1 LLWAYEQGLKEHDFG
16 QEMSQIVDQFCL
28 KIFLNFVCQTA
39 IENRFY
45 GVGCRHI
52 DI

>member
-1 LLWAYEQGLKEHDFG
+1 MNKAWKKHDFA
-16 QEMSQIVDQFCL
+16 QEMSQIVGQFGL

-45 GVGCRHI
+45 GVGCRHN